1 MGQKVNPRGL
11 RIGVIEDWNTQW
23 YANKNNFAT
32 YLKED
37 NDIRKYINKNY
48 SNFEISKVVIERN
61 GNNLVVKISSGRSK
75 QLIGTKLD
83 EDVLKR
89 TANLIKY
96 LKLNENMKESELTL
110 KDKIIVDIS
119 KMVNPN
125 KANKSDNR
133 VEKKVSVDVYSVDKS
148 DMDAQIVAERIA
160 RGLED
165 RNNSY
170 KKVMRQAMA
179 KAMRAGAEGIKTKLS
194 GRINGV
200 EQACSETYI
209 EKSVPLQTLRAK
221 VDYGFDEAHTTY
233 GLLGV
238 KVWIYKG
245 EVFTKSRNEGGN
257 D

>member
-23 YANKNNFAT
+23 YANKNSFAT

-61 GNNLVVKISSGRSK
+61 GKKLTVKIFSGRSAS
-75 QLIGTKLD
+75 LIGS
-83 EDVLKR
+83 
-89 TANLIKY
+89 
-96 LKLNENMKESELTL
+96 KEKGSNV
-110 KDKIIVDIS
+110 DKIKADIT

-125 KANKSDNR
+125 KANKNDNR
-133 VEKKVSVDVYSVDKS
+133 VEKEISVDVYEVKKP

-179 KAMRAGAEGIKTKLS
+179 KAMRAGAKGIKTKLS

-209 EKSVPLQTLRAK
+209 EKSVPLQTLRAE

-245 EVFTKSRNEGGN
+245 EVFTKSRKEGGN

>member
-1 MGQKVNPRGL
+1 
-11 RIGVIEDWNTQW
+11 
-23 YANKNNFAT
+23 
-32 YLKED
+32 
-37 NDIRKYINKNY
+37 
-48 SNFEISKVVIERN
+48 
-61 GNNLVVKISSGRSK
+61 
-75 QLIGTKLD
+75 
-83 EDVLKR
+83 
-89 TANLIKY
+89 
-96 LKLNENMKESELTL
+96 
-110 KDKIIVDIS
+110 
-119 KMVNPN
+119 
-125 KANKSDNR
+125 
-133 VEKKVSVDVYSVDKS
+133 
-148 DMDAQIVAERIA
+148 MDAQIVAERIA

-179 KAMRAGAEGIKTKLS
+179 KAMRAGAKGIKTKLS

-209 EKSVPLQTLRAK
+209 EKSVPLQTLRAE

-245 EVFTKSRNEGGN
+245 EIFTKSRKEGGN